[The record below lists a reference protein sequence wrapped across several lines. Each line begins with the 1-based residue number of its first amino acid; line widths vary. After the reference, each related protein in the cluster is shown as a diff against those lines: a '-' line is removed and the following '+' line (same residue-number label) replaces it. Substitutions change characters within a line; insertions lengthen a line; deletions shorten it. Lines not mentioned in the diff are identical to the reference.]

1 MRVGVRGALEAR
13 VVGRLQRWSA
23 VMPTDYSAY
32 YSESAS
38 AVLNASVAAES
49 RTSIDGALGY
59 PAPECPYHAEA
70 EAFVGKLAI
79 GKYRTAEQDK
89 CYCDKCYSG
98 PDVLEDPPGLVA
110 PRGWV
115 KFALN
120 VPPPTQ
126 TDTSDWSPSFYGVA
140 SEPVL
145 RRALRNGHLL
155 SPSEALQD
163 GSLLD
168 NDELESVDDLWP
180 EDTSDISV
188 RLRAF
193 YRLHSPEHEDKA
205 EQLAQRFAA
214 APSKLNKELRKRYDG
229 ADLSDPL
236 FLHESRGRAMDA
248 FWTSPTIRYAG
259 LKYYARPQE
268 YVSSGAFAGGSSMAA
283 SMAFECRQRPGSFG
297 KGPETMGFRRLAMQ
311 RFPGWDS
318 AMDQEWVHVK
328 HDEVEWTARDYNPK
342 DVQLVS
348 LMVRVFATNDVSG
361 STEHEEYCSP
371 LDTEHRPLLAQWN
384 NFMSTHHNTA
394 KAPFKADKAAKRC
407 EGCSRPF
414 GRTMDARE
422 GPQFRR
428 RHHCRA
434 CGGERALHP
443 PCAFCSLALSCGYV
457 VGY

>member
-1 MRVGVRGALEAR
+1 
-13 VVGRLQRWSA
+13 
-23 VMPTDYSAY
+23 MPTDYSAY
-32 YSESAS
+32 YSDSAS
-38 AVLNASVAAES
+38 AVLDASVAAES

-70 EAFVGKLAI
+70 EAFIGTLGI
-79 GKYRTAEQDK
+79 GKYRTTEEDK
-89 CYCDKCYSG
+89 CYCDRCYTG
-98 PDVLEDPPGLVA
+98 PDVFKDRPGLVA

-115 KFALN
+115 QFALN
-120 VPPPTQ
+120 VPPPPE
-126 TDTSDWSPSFYGVA
+126 TDTSDWCPSFYGVA

-155 SPSEALQD
+155 SPSEAIQD

-168 NDELESVDDLWP
+168 NDELESADDLWP
-180 EDTSDISV
+180 EDTSDTSV

-193 YRLHSPEHEDKA
+193 YRIHSPEHEDKA
-205 EQLAQRFAA
+205 EQLAQRFAN
-214 APSKLNKELRKRYDG
+214 APAKLNKELRKRYDG
-229 ADLSDPL
+229 ADLSDPM
-236 FLHESRGRAMDA
+236 FLHECRGRAMDA
-248 FWTSPTIRYAG
+248 FWTSPTIKYAG

-268 YVSSGAFAGGSSMAA
+268 YGKGSSGAFAGESSMAA

-318 AMDQEWVHVK
+318 AMDQEWVHVN
-328 HDEVEWTARDYNPK
+328 HDEVEWTARDWNPK
-342 DVQLVS
+342 DVQLIS
-348 LMVRVFATNDVSG
+348 LMVRVFAAKDDPG

-371 LDTEHRPLLAQWN
+371 LDMEHRSLLAQWN

-394 KAPFKADKAAKRC
+394 KAPFRPDKAAKRC

-422 GPQFRR
+422 GPQYRR

-434 CGGERALHP
+434 CGGELSRSLHR
-443 PCAFCSLALSCGYV
+443 LALSSLASSRALICGRPLSE
-457 VGY
+457 